1 MKLQPMT
8 QQNSH
13 SKISFPIHGH
23 SLVALLRRK
32 PEHIDFRNA
41 LTLAH
46 KEGTLS
52 DSSLKMI
59 EGVLNVSKLCASD
72 IMVPRSQIKSIDV
85 SEPRDQWIRSATAS
99 GHSRFPVIDGDF
111 SKMLGLLHAKD
122 ILRAFHDP
130 KFRLEEHLRIAKFVP
145 ESMPL
150 NNLLKEFQQ
159 EHQHLALVVDEFGE
173 VSGLLTI
180 EDVLEQIVGDI
191 DDEFDTDDPDAR
203 NIIPDGPGKW
213 KVRAVTLLEQFNEFF
228 GTSIEDPHCET
239 IGGIVTDR
247 LERVPKYGDA
257 VTFDGFQF
265 TVLSASARR
274 VKVLLAERLA
284 DAKAATEEK
293 AATAAK
299 EPETK

>member
-1 MKLQPMT
+1 MT
-8 QQNSH
+8 QHNKQ
-13 SKISFPIHGH
+13 KAF
-23 SLVALLRRK
+23 SLPLRGNLPGRSLLAMLHRN
-32 PEHIDFRNA
+32 PERIDFRSA
-41 LTLAH
+41 LAAAH
-46 KEGTLS
+46 KQGSLS

-85 SEPRDQWIRSATAS
+85 SEPREQWIRSATAS

-130 KFRLEEHLRIAKFVP
+130 AFRLEEHLRTAKFVP

-228 GTSIEDPHCET
+228 GTSLHDPHCET

-247 LERVPKYGDA
+247 LERVPKHGDA
-257 VTFDGFQF
+257 VTFDGFHF
-265 TVLSASARR
+265 TVISASARR
-274 VKVLLAERLA
+274 VKVLLAERLT
-284 DAKAATEEK
+284 DNKVQATQPPAQK
-293 AATAAK
+293 
-299 EPETK
+299 